1 MKSFRLMRFRDISF
15 INNLRIVIVGTT
27 LIALFLACGAI
38 IVYELLIFRASTVS
52 KLTTIAEIIGTSTT
66 PAVFFKDRI
75 YAEEILQILKVE
87 SHITAALIFE
97 GEGVLF
103 AAYYQDPMEKKDVS
117 IPPFQKEG
125 YLFEG
130 DYVYLFH
137 TMVFDEAE
145 LGTVCI
151 AYELGEMQSRLIQ
164 YAITVVVVLL
174 VAGTIAFLFTSR
186 FQRLLTEPIHNL
198 AEVASI
204 VTNKKDYSIRAK
216 AVEAKNELGTLVA
229 DFNKMLDRIEI
240 RDRELE
246 NLVSERTKKLWEAV
260 RELRKLDEMKTS
272 FFTAVSHEL
281 RTPLTSV
288 LGFAKI
294 IRKRFE
300 ERIVPYLHGDNEQ
313 VQDSKEQIVQDLD
326 IILSEG
332 VRLTD
337 MINNVLDLAKL
348 EEGAAMWRMETLSV
362 LDLVDRATTATRPL
376 VAEKGL
382 TLHIES
388 DNGFPHIVGDKDR
401 LTQVLINLIANAVK
415 YTDEGTV
422 TCRVKI
428 SDNQIVVSVIDT
440 GMGIPQD
447 ECEKLFDKFHQ
458 STHDG
463 TRVRGKG
470 TGLGLTICKHIVEYH
485 KGRIWI
491 ESDLGKG
498 SAVSFTLPLA

>member
-1 MKSFRLMRFRDISF
+1 M
-15 INNLRIVIVGTT
+15 G
-27 LIALFLACGAI
+27 
-38 IVYELLIFRASTVS
+38 
-52 KLTTIAEIIGTSTT
+52 KLKTIGEVIGTGTT
-66 PAVFFKDRI
+66 PALFFKDRI
-75 YAEEILQILKVE
+75 YAEEVLQILKVE

-97 GEGVLF
+97 DDGALF
-103 AAYYQDPMEKKDVS
+103 ADYYRNPMKKDVVT
-117 IPPFQKEG
+117 PPFQKNG
-125 YLFEG
+125 YRFDG

-137 TMVFDEAE
+137 SIVFDGEN
-145 LGTVCI
+145 LGTVCL
-151 AYELGEMQSRLIQ
+151 AYELSEMQSRLIQ
-164 YAITVVVVLL
+164 YASTIVIVLL
-174 VAGTIAFLFTSR
+174 IAGTIAFIATSR
-186 FQRLLTEPIHNL
+186 LQRVISEPILNL
-198 AEVASI
+198 AQVAST
-204 VTNKKDYSIRAK
+204 VTKEKNYAVRAK
-216 AVEAKNELGTLVA
+216 ARESQDEIGELVS
-229 DFNKMLDRIEI
+229 DFNKMLDRIAI
-240 RDRELE
+240 RDKELE
-246 NLVSERTKKLWEAV
+246 NLVAERTKKLWEAV
-260 RELRKLDEMKTS
+260 RELRKLDEMKTD
-272 FFTAVSHEL
+272 FFTAISHEL

-332 VRLTD
+332 VRLTN
-337 MINNVLDLAKL
+337 MINNILDLAKL
-348 EEGAAMWRMETLSV
+348 EEGAIMWRMETLSL
-362 LDLVDRATTATRPL
+362 LDLVDRATTATQPL

-388 DNGFPHIVGDKDR
+388 DNGFPHIVGDKER

-415 YTDEGTV
+415 YTDEGAV
-422 TCRVKI
+422 TCRLKI

-463 TRVRGKG
+463 ARARDKG

-491 ESDLGKG
+491 ESDLGQG